1 MRIFA
6 FAAAAA
12 ACCVI
17 SPALAEADIEKA
29 ARAELRVAAE
39 KAATLTD
46 ARFAFTAT
54 LEDITKEGAR
64 PLSFRFDPRRP
75 EGARWSAVS
84 PAADQLTK
92 DEKKALEGFQKR
104 NDADETIV
112 YDDLVKSLEDAT
124 FLSGDAS
131 VATFSLPIDDED
143 MPKEARSAL
152 DATLRFNRALGF
164 VEEVRVV
171 SKRPFKP
178 AAVAK
183 VERME
188 QVQRYAPQGANGPVM
203 LVEMRSL
210 AKGKAMMKSFDQ
222 SIVIAYSAIE
232 AVEAPTRAKPT
243 K

>member
-1 MRIFA
+1 MRIVA
-6 FAAAAA
+6 FAAASAF
-12 ACCVI
+12 CFI
-17 SPALAEADIEKA
+17 SPALAEDIEKA

-54 LEDITKEGAR
+54 LEEINKEGAR

-84 PAADQLTK
+84 PAANQLTK
-92 DEKKALEGFQKR
+92 DEKKTLAGFQKR
-104 NDADETIV
+104 NDADESIV
-112 YDDLVKSLEDAT
+112 YDDLVESLDDAA

-152 DATLRFNRALGF
+152 DATLRFNRAQGF

-188 QVQRYAPQGANGPVM
+188 QVQRYAPQGAAGPVT
-203 LVEMRSL
+203 LVETRSF

-222 SIVIAYSAIE
+222 NIVVAYSAIE